1 MDGKILFKS
10 NPPLPDS
17 PVVVPLEVDGVITNK
32 VVLQSRSNKSYWA
45 GVSYKAELMSL
56 RAKLNAGHMLQ
67 TVSFGQMENDPN
79 VLARKAGSYVSMVKD
94 AFASDPE
101 DSEVIDDKISQG
113 NA

>member
-32 VVLQSRSNKSYWA
+32 VVLQPRSNKSYWA
-45 GVSYKAELMSL
+45 GVSYSAELMSL

-67 TVSFGQMENDPN
+67 TVSFGQLENDPN
-79 VLARKAGSYVSMVKD
+79 VLARSADNYVSMVKD
-94 AFASDPE
+94 AFASEPQE
-101 DSEVIDDKISQG
+101 LEVIDDQIFQG
-113 NA
+113 KS